1 MAELHDQTYATS
13 QTASYPDISRY
24 TKQVGAMCTPL
35 EDHPHAIWLQ
45 LWGQATIPNSVHTR
59 GVLKDHGP

>member
-1 MAELHDQTYATS
+1 MAELHDQTNATS

-35 EDHPHAIWLQ
+35 EDHPHVLWLQ
-45 LWGQATIPNSVHTR
+45 L
-59 GVLKDHGP
+59 